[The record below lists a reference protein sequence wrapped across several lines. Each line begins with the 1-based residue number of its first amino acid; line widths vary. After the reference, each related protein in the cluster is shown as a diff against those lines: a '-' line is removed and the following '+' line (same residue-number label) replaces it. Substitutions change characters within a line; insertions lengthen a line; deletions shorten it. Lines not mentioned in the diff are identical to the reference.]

1 MSWNTIF
8 GVACTISLFLPVAAI
23 LYYKIYHHRS
33 LAALGL
39 SYLTTA
45 LCNMMNEGIL
55 PVGAGLLKGF
65 VVFNNYMDV
74 PLILTALLFFCPSK
88 QRQKPVQILTISFL
102 LYELVIGIVF
112 GFSPKSIVYIMGPG
126 VLLVLVY
133 TFYLFTRQ
141 VKITI
146 VHRKNGGR
154 ALMLAAILF
163 GYGCYG
169 VVYYF
174 YYIQRTPNVA
184 DAFLIYFIT
193 SLLSCSMMTVG
204 IHMIRKRMKKLEEAI
219 NTRKELALF
228 FGH

>member
-45 LCNMMNEGIL
+45 LCSMMNEGIL
-55 PVGAGLLKGF
+55 PVGAGLLRGF

-74 PLILTALLFFCPSK
+74 PLILTALLFFCPNK

-174 YYIQRTPNVA
+174 YYIQQTPNVA

-193 SLLSCSMMTVG
+193 SLLSCTMMTVG